1 MPIRLND
8 FEMPKH
14 VVKDDASATPTFGRF
29 TAEPFEIGYART
41 IGNSLR
47 RVLLSSIEGWAIS
60 SVRITGAAHE
70 FCSLPGVRED
80 VTEIVF
86 ALKKTLVKAKVAT
99 RDPILVHVAKKGPCT
114 VTAADLA
121 EANSAIEVL
130 NPAHHICTVNE
141 TGKFEMEVKITRG
154 RGFCQASWDADPARP
169 DETPKQQEI
178 GVIPL
183 DRIYSPV
190 ARVNF
195 EVSNCRVGQQ
205 TDYEKLA
212 LEITTDGR
220 VDPDDA
226 LVHAADILRQHLDV
240 FVGYNKDLIE
250 DDVAEAPVDAATQ
263 EDLRRAAHFF
273 AKEALRLNPYD
284 AECRAVYSESLLA
297 LGETDAAL
305 AFWEPI
311 VEREYWLPENHDAL
325 ARILLRKGFRK
336 DGAPYLARAVD
347 ERALVSDPALRDRL
361 ANLASLLAED

>member
-8 FEMPKH
+8 FEMPKR

-60 SVRITGAAHE
+60 SVRITGAPHE

-86 ALKKTLVKAKVAT
+86 ALKKTLVKAKTPTKEAI
-99 RDPILVHVAKKGPCT
+99 RVHVKKNGPCT

-130 NPAHHICTVNE
+130 NPAHHICTVND

-154 RGFCQASWDADPARP
+154 RGFCQASWDRDPSRP

-205 TDYEKLA
+205 TDYERLA

-220 VDPDDA
+220 VAPDDA

-240 FVGYNKDLIE
+240 FVNYNAALVE
-250 DDVAEAPVDAATQ
+250 DEEEEEPVDTATQ
-263 EDLRRAAHFF
+263 EEQQAKFKLNVNEIELSVRAANCLNMANIATVGELCSRTEADMLKYRNFGKKSLTEI
-273 AKEALRLNPYD
+273 KEKLAQMGLRLGMLPRPAELEAADDKPED
-284 AECRAVYSESLLA
+284 A
-297 LGETDAAL
+297 G
-305 AFWEPI
+305 
-311 VEREYWLPENHDAL
+311 
-325 ARILLRKGFRK
+325 K
-336 DGAPYLARAVD
+336 
-347 ERALVSDPALRDRL
+347 
-361 ANLASLLAED
+361 

>member
-1 MPIRLND
+1 MSISS
-8 FEMPKH
+8 
-14 VVKDDASATPTFGRF
+14 SATSTFGRY

-60 SVRITGAAHE
+60 SVRITGAPHE

-86 ALKKTLVKAKVAT
+86 ALKKTLVKAKTAT
-99 RDPILVHVAKKGPCT
+99 KDAILVHLKKKGPCT

-141 TGKFEMEVKITRG
+141 TGSFEMEVKITRG
-154 RGFCQASWDADPARP
+154 RGFCQASWDPDPARP

-220 VDPDDA
+220 VDPDSA

-240 FVGYNKDLIE
+240 FVNYDKDLVE
-250 DDVAEAPVDAATQ
+250 DAAA
-263 EDLRRAAHFF
+263 DAVIRDIRAKA
-273 AKEALRLNPYD
+273 P
-284 AECRAVYSESLLA
+284 ECR
-297 LGETDAAL
+297 
-305 AFWEPI
+305 I
-311 VEREYWLPENHDAL
+311 VLFL
-325 ARILLRKGFRK
+325 
-336 DGAPYLARAVD
+336 D
-347 ERALVSDPALRDRL
+347 ELVSPEQTVGVKNLRQARL
-361 ANLASLLAED
+361 IDGFLYASGTMEYLVATLESI

>member
-8 FEMPKH
+8 FEMPKR

-86 ALKKTLVKAKVAT
+86 ALKKTLVKAKTPSREA
-99 RDPILVHVAKKGPCT
+99 ILVHIAKKGPCT

-121 EANSAIEVL
+121 EANPAIEVL

-240 FVGYNKDLIE
+240 FVNYNKDLVDE
-250 DDVAEAPVDAATQ
+250 PYAETPVDAATQ
-263 EDLRRAAHFF
+263 EDLEAKFKLNVNEIELSVRAANCLNMANIATVGELCSRTEADMLKFRNF
-273 AKEALRLNPYD
+273 GKKSLSEIKEKLEQMGLRLGMLPPQPGD
-284 AECRAVYSESLLA
+284 EPPAGDEAAKDESAPAE
-297 LGETDAAL
+297 
-305 AFWEPI
+305 
-311 VEREYWLPENHDAL
+311 
-325 ARILLRKGFRK
+325 
-336 DGAPYLARAVD
+336 
-347 ERALVSDPALRDRL
+347 
-361 ANLASLLAED
+361 

>member
-1 MPIRLND
+1 MPIRLKD
-8 FEMPKH
+8 FEMPKR

-60 SVRITGAAHE
+60 SVRITGAPHE

-86 ALKKTLVKAKVAT
+86 ALKKTLVKAKTPTKDA
-99 RDPILVHVAKKGPCT
+99 ILVHVSRKGPCT

-121 EANSAIEVL
+121 AENPAIEVL

-154 RGFCQASWDADPARP
+154 RGFCQASWDRDPARP

-205 TDYEKLA
+205 TDYERLA

-220 VDPDDA
+220 VAPDDA

-240 FVGYNKDLIE
+240 FVNYNAALVE
-250 DDVAEAPVDAATQ
+250 EEEEEEPVDTATQ
-263 EDLRRAAHFF
+263 EEQAAKFKLNVNEIELSVRAANCLNMANIATVGELCSRTEADMLKYRNFGKKSLTEI
-273 AKEALRLNPYD
+273 KEKLAQMGLRLGMLPRPP
-284 AECRAVYSESLLA
+284 ELE
-297 LGETDAAL
+297 AADSK
-305 AFWEPI
+305 
-311 VEREYWLPENHDAL
+311 PEEAG
-325 ARILLRKGFRK
+325 K
-336 DGAPYLARAVD
+336 
-347 ERALVSDPALRDRL
+347 
-361 ANLASLLAED
+361 